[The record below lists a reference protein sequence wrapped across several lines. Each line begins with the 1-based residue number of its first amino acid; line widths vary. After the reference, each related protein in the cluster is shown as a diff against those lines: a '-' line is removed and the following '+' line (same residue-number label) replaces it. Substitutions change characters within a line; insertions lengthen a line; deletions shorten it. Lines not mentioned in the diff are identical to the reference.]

1 MKYQT
6 FHETTLEGGENH
18 KKHNKPCQDRSW
30 DDSKEGMHIAVV
42 ADGHGSDNCF
52 RSEYGAE
59 FAVKAAKSGIETFI
73 KSLKGNEL
81 PLEDNFA
88 RQVKKLVGTIVD
100 NWIYLVSEHYKCY
113 PITEEDK
120 EYSIEGKTVCFKG
133 LKNFEVDKTYRDLY
147 LQEAAGGSS
156 GKGGLLAD
164 DERPVTRHAYGATL
178 IAAAVTEDFWFGI
191 QIGDGKLTCFYPDGS
206 FDQPVPWDDKC
217 YLNVTTS
224 ICDDDAAERARVF
237 VKKRNGSAAAIDAI
251 GAIKKLEDRRPLP
264 SAVFLNSDGVDD
276 SFPIEDNMDH
286 MAKKFYYSVL
296 RMFIEEDDNDPA
308 KGWASAAKELADYL
322 PDLSKRGSGD
332 DISVAGI
339 IDMDA
344 VKAAP
349 FRSMLQK
356 AKVEAEERRAREK
369 EEREKAIKAAEE
381 ARIKAAEEKKAAE
394 EEAAKKS
401 EERKA
406 AEEEAAKKAEKKKAE
421 DMKATQVKK
430 APESVGKANKT
441 NDYSANDGSANSG
454 AQRINPD
461 SFKQSADDPLVQEKA
476 KQLLKLQEAEKEAA
490 RILKEI
496 KQESEK
502 KVNELAQAVQSSLQ
516 KKTSEDDT
524 DIPSS
529 DAYKTQMSNPQLGTK
544 VNVQT

>member
-1 MKYQT
+1 
-6 FHETTLEGGENH
+6 
-18 KKHNKPCQDRSW
+18 
-30 DDSKEGMHIAVV
+30 VV

-52 RSEYGAE
+52 RSEYGAQ
-59 FAVKAAKSGIETFI
+59 FAVNAARKGINAFI
-73 KSLKGNEL
+73 KSLQGNEL

-100 NWIYLVSEHYKCY
+100 NWIYLVSEHYKRY
-113 PITEEDK
+113 PITEEDR
-120 EYSIEGKTVCFKG
+120 EYDTPEGKKLFKG
-133 LKNFEVDKTYRDLY
+133 LKSFEVDKTYRDLY

-178 IAAAVTEDFWFGI
+178 IAAAVTDDFWFGI
-191 QIGDGKLTCFYPDGS
+191 QIGDGKLTAFYPDGS

-224 ICDDDAAERARVF
+224 ICDDDAAERARLY
-237 VKKRNGSAAAIDAI
+237 VKKRGGCAAAIDAI
-251 GAIKKLEDRRPLP
+251 GAIKKLEDSRPLP
-264 SAVFLNSDGVDD
+264 SAVFCNSDGVDD

-296 RMFIEEDDNDPA
+296 RMFIENDADPS
-308 KGWASAAKELADYL
+308 KGWGASEKELADYL

-349 FRSMLQK
+349 FRDALQK

-369 EEREKAIKAAEE
+369 EEREKALKEAEE
-381 ARIKAAEEKKAAE
+381 ARAKAAEEKKAAE
-394 EEAAKKS
+394 EA
-401 EERKA
+401 
-406 AEEEAAKKAEKKKAE
+406 AAKKAEEKKA
-421 DMKATQVKK
+421 A
-430 APESVGKANKT
+430 ESAAKGGA
-441 NDYSANDGSANSG
+441 DYSARDGSATG
-454 AQRINPD
+454 TAQRARPV
-461 SFKQSADDPLVQEKA
+461 SGKQVTVDPLVQE
-476 KQLLKLQEAEKEAA
+476 AA
-490 RILKEI
+490 QKV
-496 KQESEK
+496 K
-502 KVNELAQAVQSSLQ
+502 KVQEEMNKARKEFADAIQLSRR
-516 KKTSEDDT
+516 KNTGEDDT

-529 DAYKTQMSNPQLGTK
+529 DAYKQPPKGQAGT
-544 VNVQT
+544 NVDTSA

>member
-6 FHETTLEGGENH
+6 FARTTLEGGENH
-18 KKHNKPCQDRSW
+18 KKHNKPCQDRSFKY
-30 DDSKEGMHIAVV
+30 SGEGMHIAVV

-52 RSEYGAE
+52 RSEYGAQ
-59 FAVKAAKSGIETFI
+59 FAVNAAKNGINAFI
-73 KSLKGNEL
+73 KSLQGNEL

-88 RQVKKLVGTIVD
+88 RQVKKLVGSIVD
-100 NWIYLVSEHYKCY
+100 NWIYLVSEHYKRY

-133 LKNFEVDKTYRDLY
+133 LKNFQVDKTYSDLY
-147 LQEAAGGSS
+147 LQEAAGGGVS

-191 QIGDGKLTCFYPDGS
+191 QIGDGKLTAFYPDGS
-206 FDQPVPWDDKC
+206 YDQPVPWDDKC

-224 ICDDDAAERARVF
+224 ICDDDAAERARVY
-237 VKKRNGSAAAIDAI
+237 VKKRKGGAANIDAI
-251 GAIKKLEDRRPLP
+251 GAVKKPTEAKPDMP

-296 RMFIEEDDNDPA
+296 RMFIEDDDDPA
-308 KGWASAAKELADYL
+308 KGWEAAVKELADYL

-344 VKAAP
+344 IKAAP

-356 AKVEAEERRAREK
+356 AKVEAEERRAKEK
-369 EEREKAIKAAEE
+369 EERERAIKAAEE
-381 ARIKAAEEKKAAE
+381 ERAKMEEEKKAAE
-394 EEAAKKS
+394 AAKK
-401 EERKA
+401 
-406 AEEEAAKKAEKKKAE
+406 EEEKKAEE
-421 DMKATQVKK
+421 MKAAQEKK
-430 APESVGKANKT
+430 TPKSGGKAGSD
-441 NDYSANDGSANSG
+441 DYSATESSANGG
-454 AQRINPD
+454 AQRVSPA
-461 SFKQSADDPLVQEKA
+461 SKKQPAADPLVQEKA
-476 KQLLKLQEAEKEAA
+476 KQLKELQKAEEEKVRALYELQQEKN
-490 RILKEI
+490 RIGM
-496 KQESEK
+496 
-502 KVNELAQAVQSSLQ
+502 ELAEAVQSSLQ
-516 KKTSEDDT
+516 KKTDEDDN

-529 DAYKTQMSNPQLGTK
+529 DANKQPPKAQPGTK
-544 VNVQT
+544 VDISA